1 MSSVQSMGPPGK
13 SRADDAM
20 PNESGTG
27 PSTATGDAHGSV
39 FVGGGEMGTLMR
51 SLDWS
56 RTPLGPVET
65 WPQSLRMMVRF
76 LLANRFPLLLWWGP
90 EYASIYND
98 AYRPILGR
106 KHPASLGQPVREVWH
121 EIWHVLQPLIDTP
134 FNGGPS
140 TWMEDIPLEI
150 NRHGFVE
157 ETHFTI
163 AYSPVPDEAA
173 PRGIGGV
180 LATVHEIT
188 EKVVGERRTSTLR
201 DLGARSA
208 EGKTAEEACAI
219 AAQILST
226 HAHDVPFALL
236 YLTEGDGTRAR
247 LAGAA
252 GVALGEPIS
261 PYVVALTDGPSP
273 AGDTGLRDALTAAI
287 RTGAAQTLDD
297 LGSRFERVPAGP
309 WSDPPRAAA
318 VLPIPSNRPNHF
330 AGALVAGLSSRLA
343 FDARYRTFLDL
354 MTAQVATAI
363 ANARAY
369 EEERQRAEALA
380 ELDRAKTAFFANV
393 SHEFRTPLTLLL
405 GPLEETLRRKEDIA
419 PAVRDDL
426 TAAHRNALRLLR
438 LVNTLLD
445 FSRIEAGRVEAVF
458 EPTPLA
464 SHTAELV
471 STFRSATDR
480 AGLGL
485 EIIVEDLPEPV
496 WVDRAMWEKIVLN
509 LVSNAFKHTFEG
521 TITATLRTEGGN
533 AVLEVRDTGVGISD
547 DQLPRLFER
556 FHRVPNALSRTHEGT
571 GIGLA
576 LVRELVR
583 IHGGQID
590 VTSREGAGTTF
601 SVRIPLGTS
610 HLPREQLVTS
620 GATPG
625 RASTALGAAAWV
637 EEALRWLPSVAPEPA
652 AAEEMTVPSSKL
664 EFLTGNTAQPDAATS
679 RILLVDDNAD
689 LRDYVARLLRSQG
702 WTVDAVTDGLTALET
717 ARTRVPDLVLTD
729 VMMPGLDGFAL
740 LRELR
745 SDPRTANVPVVV
757 LTARAGEES
766 RVEGATSGAD
776 DYLVKPFLAQELVA
790 RVGVHLRLGRQ
801 RHEAELALRR
811 RTAQFETL
819 LNEAPLGVYLID
831 DGFRIR
837 EVNPVALPN
846 FGDIPDLIGRD
857 FSDVLHI
864 LWSAEYADEIVGLFR
879 HTLETGEAYFVPERI
894 ARRRDLGVIEYYE
907 WQINRITL
915 PEGGYGVVC
924 YSRDISA
931 HVRARREAEQAREQA
946 EAANRTKSEFL
957 AVMSHELRTPLNA
970 IGGHADLIDM
980 GVHGPVT
987 PDQREALSRI
997 QRSGK
1002 HLLALINDVL
1012 NFAKLE
1018 AGRVEYTPRKVR
1030 LIDAVAAVSPMID
1043 SQLSA
1048 RKLSYE
1054 VHVDP
1059 RAAVRA
1065 DWEKLQQVLLNLL
1078 SNAVK
1083 FTAPGGRITVDI
1095 PESDQLADDGEAD
1108 RVCLR
1113 ISDTGIGI
1121 PEDKIEL
1128 IFDPFVQ
1135 VHRKLTNTVEGSG
1148 LGLAI
1153 SRDLARGMGGD
1164 LRASS
1169 VEGEG
1174 STFTLVLPRAS

>member
-1 MSSVQSMGPPGK
+1 MSSVQSMEPVTTYRVG
-13 SRADDAM
+13 DAM
-20 PNESGTG
+20 PNESGSGTA
-27 PSTATGDAHGSV
+27 ATGNVAESV
-39 FVGGGEMGTLMR
+39 FVGGGEMGALMR

-56 RTPLGPVET
+56 RTPLGRVET

-98 AYRPILGR
+98 AYCPILGR
-106 KHPASLGQPVREVWH
+106 KHPTSLGQPVREVWH

-163 AYSPVPDEAA
+163 AYSPVPDETA

-188 EKVVGERRTSTLR
+188 EKVIGERRTSTLR

-208 EGKTAEEACAI
+208 EAKTAEEACTV
-219 AAQILST
+219 AAEILSMHT
-226 HAHDVPFALL
+226 HDVPFALL
-236 YLTEGDGTRAR
+236 YLVDGDGTRAH

-252 GVALGEPIS
+252 GVSTGEAIS
-261 PYVVALTDGPSP
+261 PSIVELGDVPSGASATDLRSALN
-273 AGDTGLRDALTAAI
+273 AAI
-287 RTGAAQTLDD
+287 RTESVQTMEDLAA
-297 LGSRFERVPAGP
+297 RFDRLPAGP

-318 VLPIPSNRPNHF
+318 VLPIPSTRAHHV
-330 AGALVAGLSSRLA
+330 AGVLVAGLSPRLA
-343 FDARYRTFLDL
+343 FDERYRTFLEL

-405 GPLEETLRRKEDIA
+405 GPLEETLRRKESVA
-419 PAVRDDL
+419 PDVRDDL
-426 TAAHRNALRLLR
+426 AAAHRNALRLLR

-464 SHTAELV
+464 DYTAELV

-485 EIIVEDLPEPV
+485 EIIADHLAEPV

-521 TITATLRTEGGN
+521 TITARIRTDGGT
-533 AVLEVRDTGVGISD
+533 AVLDVRDTGVGIPD
-547 DQLPRLFER
+547 DQLPYLFER
-556 FHRVPNALSRTHEGT
+556 FHRVPNARSRTHEGT

-583 IHGGQID
+583 VHGGRID
-590 VTSREGAGTTF
+590 VTSREGSGTTF
-601 SVRIPLGTS
+601 SVSIPLGAK
-610 HLPREQLVTS
+610 HLPSEQLITS
-620 GATPG
+620 GATLR
-625 RASTALGAAAWV
+625 RASTALGAAAYV
-637 EEALRWLPSVAPEPA
+637 EEALRWLPSTASEA
-652 AAEEMTVPSSKL
+652 AREEEMAVPSSKL
-664 EFLTGNTAQPDAATS
+664 EFVPGTAAPPDVASA

-689 LRDYVARLLRSQG
+689 LRDYVSRLLRSQG
-702 WTVDAVTDGLTALET
+702 WTVDAVTDGLTALQA
-717 ARTRVPDLVLTD
+717 ARARVPDLVLTD

-745 SDPRTANVPVVV
+745 GDPRTATVPVVV
-757 LTARAGEES
+757 LSARAGEES
-766 RVEGATSGAD
+766 RVEGAASGAD
-776 DYLVKPFLAQELVA
+776 DYLIKPFSAEELVA
-790 RVGVHLRLGRQ
+790 RVGVHMRLGRQ
-801 RHEAELALRR
+801 RREAEVALRR

-819 LNEAPLGVYLID
+819 FNEAPLGVYLV
-831 DGFRIR
+831 DGDLRIR
-837 EVNPVALPN
+837 EVNPVALVA
-846 FGDIPDLIGRD
+846 FGDIPTLIGRD
-857 FSDVLHI
+857 FDDVMHI
-864 LWSAEYADEIVGLFR
+864 LWSTEYADEIVSLFR
-879 HTLETGEAYFVPERI
+879 HTLATGEPHFVPERI
-894 ARRRDLGVIEYYE
+894 EERRDRGVTEYYE
-907 WQINRITL
+907 WQINRITF

-924 YSRDISA
+924 YFRDISA
-931 HVRARREAEQAREQA
+931 QVNARRETEQAREQA
-946 EAANRTKSEFL
+946 EVANRTKSEFL

-970 IGGHADLIDM
+970 IAGYVQLIDM
-980 GVHGPVT
+980 EVHGPVT
-987 PDQREALSRI
+987 VEQREALGRI
-997 QRSGK
+997 QRSQK

-1018 AGRVEYTPRKVR
+1018 AGRVEYEPRNLT

-1043 SQLSA
+1043 SQVRA
-1048 RKLSYE
+1048 RNLKYE

-1059 RAAVRA
+1059 RVVVRA

-1083 FTAPGGRITVDI
+1083 FTAPGGRITVDT
-1095 PESDQLADDGEAD
+1095 PTPSQLADETDGN

-1113 ISDTGIGI
+1113 VSDTGIGI
-1121 PEDKIEL
+1121 PPDKLGL

-1135 VHRKLTNTVEGSG
+1135 VHRKLTNTVEGTG

-1164 LRASS
+1164 LRANS

-1174 STFTLVLPRAS
+1174 STFTLLLPRAP